1 MKDAI
6 AQNNL
11 KDFTFVTACRNRE
24 SNLKIAIQSWIF
36 HSPAKIIICDWGSKE
51 PLSLASLGIPNASH
65 VVEIIRVEAES
76 WILTWA
82 FNEALAKVNTKYT
95 LKLDCDHVLSEDF
108 FVSNRLQ
115 DNRFLRCNWRYAAAG
130 QSHVNGVFMACTS
143 LLKRVGYYDER
154 ITTYGW
160 DDSDLYARL
169 HELSESS
176 ALITNGSVHHIDQ
189 AEEQRTSE
197 QAIDKEACLAQY
209 LGIEKTKLLIDR
221 NRFLCQTLW
230 PWDEWMYEQ
239 RFELRRRFAT
249 PDPDEEALIEWA
261 TMRAFELYYPR
272 NHDPKLQ
279 TATEAYHRILSSKFQ
294 DGCYQP
300 STVCLAT
307 MLQSYATACK
317 DGDNRKKNIVR
328 LSMLASATNLA
339 AIKRLEKL
347 DTLDSAF
354 SLKPELPSS
363 KQTVGHPSPQ
373 LVLPRAKVF
382 IDVQHGLGNR
392 LRALASA
399 SCIAQ
404 AMDKELVLVW
414 QPDHHCQARI
424 QDLFNYQGVVE
435 EESFVEDAS
444 SICQKVYNYM
454 PSEAPGG
461 KDQEIDLSLQGSI
474 YLRSAFVLNS
484 KAADLAKENQIIQSL
499 EPTPFVQGLVAA
511 VRHPNSISAHI
522 RMAGGK
528 NYEHLPYERVENWT
542 PKDHELIAHWRE
554 KSQPSRFEVYIDY
567 LIARGEADTIFLAAD
582 LVDTYEIFK
591 RKYGHRIVYLPRQIN
606 DRSVLQLQYALADA
620 ILLSKA
626 SIFLGSSWSSFS
638 ELATRLAKPGLKTKM
653 SGIDF

>member
-6 AQNNL
+6 AQNSP

-24 SNLKIAIQSWIF
+24 VNLKIAIQSWLF
-36 HSPAKIIICDWGSKE
+36 HLPAKIIICDWGSKE
-51 PLSLASLGIPNASH
+51 PLSLESLGIFNSSLI
-65 VVEIIRVEAES
+65 VEIIRVEADS

-82 FNEALAKVNTKYT
+82 FNEALAKVKTKYT

-160 DDSDLYARL
+160 DDSDLYSRL
-169 HELSESS
+169 HEFSESS
-176 ALITNGSVHHIDQ
+176 GLIRSGSVHHIDQ

-221 NRFLCQTLW
+221 NRFLCQMLW
-230 PWDEWMYEQ
+230 PWDEWMYEK

-249 PDPDEEALIEWA
+249 PDPDEEALLEWA

-279 TATEAYHRILSSKFQ
+279 TPTEAYHRILSKFQ

-307 MLQSYATACK
+307 MLQNYASACK
-317 DGDNRKKNIVR
+317 DGDQRKKNIVR
-328 LSMLASATNLA
+328 LSMLASATNLVA
-339 AIKRLEKL
+339 AKRLQKL
-347 DTLDSAF
+347 NILDSRY
-354 SLKPELPSS
+354 SS
-363 KQTVGHPSPQ
+363 KQDLSSPDQ
-373 LVLPRAKVF
+373 SLRHRPPHLVLPKAKVF

-392 LRALASA
+392 LRAYASA
-399 SCIAQ
+399 ACIAK
-404 AMDKELVLVW
+404 AMDKELILVW

-424 QDLFNYQGVVE
+424 QDLFDYQGAVE
-435 EESFVEDAS
+435 ENSFVDDAHS
-444 SICQKVYNYM
+444 TCEKVYNYM
-454 PSEAPGG
+454 PSEKPGG

-484 KAADLAKENQIIQSL
+484 KASELAKENQILQSL
-499 EPTPFVQGLVAA
+499 EPIPFIQGLVAA
-511 VRHPNSISAHI
+511 VRHPNAVSAHV

-554 KSQPSRFEVYIDY
+554 KSKPSRFEAYLDH

-591 RKYGHRIVYLPRQIN
+591 RKYGHRIAYLPRQVN
-606 DRSVLQLQYALADA
+606 DRSVQQLQYALADA

-638 ELATRLAKPGLKTKM
+638 ELAIRLGQSGLKTKM
-653 SGIDF
+653 SGVDF

>member
-1 MKDAI
+1 MKNTI
-6 AQNNL
+6 AQNSL
-11 KDFTFVTACRNRE
+11 KDFTFVTACRNRQV
-24 SNLKIAIQSWIF
+24 NLKIAIQSWLH
-36 HSPAKIIICDWGSKE
+36 HSPAKIVICDWGSKE
-51 PLSLASLGIPNASH
+51 PLSLAALGIFDSSPI
-65 VVEIIRVEAES
+65 VEIIRVEADS
-76 WILTWA
+76 WVLTWA
-82 FNEALAKVNTKYT
+82 FNEALARVNTKFT

-115 DNRFLRCNWRYAAAG
+115 DNQFLRCNWRYAAAG
-130 QSHVNGVFMACTS
+130 QSHVNGVFMACTN

-169 HELSESS
+169 HELSEVSGLISS
-176 ALITNGSVHHIDQ
+176 GSVLHIDQ

-221 NRFLCQTLW
+221 NRFLCQMLW
-230 PWDEWMYEQ
+230 PWDEWMYEK

-249 PDPDEEALIEWA
+249 PEPDEETLLEWA

-272 NHDPKLQ
+272 NHDSKLQ
-279 TATEAYHRILSSKFQ
+279 TPTEAYHRILSSYFQ
-294 DGCYQP
+294 DGRYQP

-307 MLQSYATACK
+307 MLQSYASACR
-317 DGDNRKKNIVR
+317 DGDQIKKNTVR
-328 LSMLASATNLA
+328 LSMLASATNLVA
-339 AIKRLEKL
+339 VKRLQKL
-347 DTLDSAF
+347 NQLDGQYSSSQDF
-354 SLKPELPSS
+354 SSPKQSPRYRPPQFLLP
-363 KQTVGHPSPQ
+363 K
-373 LVLPRAKVF
+373 AKVF

-399 SCIAQ
+399 ACIAQ
-404 AMDKELVLVW
+404 AMDKELILVW

-424 QDLFNYQGVVE
+424 NDLFDYQGIVE
-435 EESFVEDAS
+435 ENSFVNEAYS
-444 SICQKVYNYM
+444 TCEKVYNYM

-484 KAADLAKENQIIQSL
+484 KATDLAKENQILQSL
-499 EPTPFVQGLVAA
+499 EPIPFIQGLVAA
-511 VRHPNSISAHI
+511 VRHPNSVSAHV

-554 KSQPSRFEVYIDY
+554 KSQPSRFEAYLDH
-567 LIARGEADTIFLAAD
+567 LIARGEAATIFLAAD
-582 LVDTYEIFK
+582 LVETYEIFK
-591 RKYGHRIVYLPRQIN
+591 RKYGHRITYLPRQVN
-606 DRSVLQLQYALADA
+606 DRSVQQLQYALADA
-620 ILLSKA
+620 LLLSKA
-626 SIFLGSSWSSFS
+626 SMFLGSSWSSFS
-638 ELATRLAKPGLKTKM
+638 ELAIRLGQTGLKTKM
-653 SGIDF
+653 SGVDF

>member
-1 MKDAI
+1 MKNAI
-6 AQNNL
+6 AQNSL
-11 KDFTFVTACRNRE
+11 KDFTFVTACRNRQV
-24 SNLKIAIQSWIF
+24 NLKTAIQSWLH
-36 HSPAKIIICDWGSKE
+36 HSPAKIVICDWGSKE
-51 PLSLASLGIPNASH
+51 PLSLASLGIFDSSPI
-65 VVEIIRVEAES
+65 VEIIRVEADS

-82 FNEALAKVNTKYT
+82 FNEALARVNTKFT

-115 DNRFLRCNWRYAAAG
+115 ENQFLRCNWRYAAAG

-176 ALITNGSVHHIDQ
+176 GLISSGSVLHIDQ

-197 QAIDKEACLAQY
+197 QAIDKEACLAKY

-221 NRFLCQTLW
+221 NRFLCQMLW
-230 PWDEWMYEQ
+230 PWDEWMYEK

-249 PDPDEEALIEWA
+249 PDPDEETLLEWA

-272 NHDPKLQ
+272 NHDSKLQ
-279 TATEAYHRILSSKFQ
+279 TPTEAYHRILSSYFQ
-294 DGCYQP
+294 DGRYQP

-307 MLQSYATACK
+307 MLQSYASACR
-317 DGDNRKKNIVR
+317 DGDQMKKNTVR
-328 LSMLASATNLA
+328 LSMLASATNIVA
-339 AIKRLEKL
+339 VKRLQKLNKL
-347 DTLDSAF
+347 DGQY
-354 SLKPELPSS
+354 SLRQDLSSPKQSPRYCPPQFLLP
-363 KQTVGHPSPQ
+363 K
-373 LVLPRAKVF
+373 AKVF

-399 SCIAQ
+399 ACIAQ
-404 AMDKELVLVW
+404 AMDKELILVW

-424 QDLFNYQGVVE
+424 NDLFDYQGIVE
-435 EESFVEDAS
+435 ENSFLNEAYLT
-444 SICQKVYNYM
+444 CEKVYNYM
-454 PSEAPGG
+454 PSEAPGC

-484 KAADLAKENQIIQSL
+484 KAIDLAKENQILQSL
-499 EPTPFVQGLVAA
+499 EPIPFIQGLVAA
-511 VRHPNSISAHI
+511 VRHPNSVSAHV

-554 KSQPSRFEVYIDY
+554 KSQPSRFEAYLDH

-582 LVDTYEIFK
+582 LVETYEIFK
-591 RKYGHRIVYLPRQIN
+591 RKYGHRITYLPRQIN
-606 DRSVLQLQYALADA
+606 DRSVQQLQYALADA
-620 ILLSKA
+620 LLLSKA
-626 SIFLGSSWSSFS
+626 SMFLGSSWSSFS
-638 ELATRLAKPGLKTKM
+638 ELAIRLGQTGLKTKM
-653 SGIDF
+653 SGVDF

>member
-6 AQNNL
+6 PQNDL

-24 SNLKIAIQSWIF
+24 LNLKIAIQSWLQ

-51 PLSLASLGIPNASH
+51 PLTLPSLGIIHSFP
-65 VVEIIRVEAES
+65 VVEIIRVEADG

-82 FNEALAKVNTKYT
+82 FNEALAKVKTKYT
-95 LKLDCDHVLSEDF
+95 LKLDCDHVLSDNF
-108 FVSNRLQ
+108 FFSNRLQ
-115 DNRFLRCNWRYAAAG
+115 ENRFLRCNWRYAAAG

-169 HELSESS
+169 HELSDSS
-176 ALITNGSVHHIDQ
+176 GLIRSGSVQHIDQ

-197 QAIDKEACLAQY
+197 QNIDREACLAQY

-221 NRFLCQTLW
+221 NRFLCQMLW
-230 PWDEWMYEQ
+230 PWDEWMYEN

-249 PDPDEEALIEWA
+249 PDPDEEALLEWA

-272 NHDPKLQ
+272 NHDSKLQ
-279 TATEAYHRILSSKFQ
+279 TPTEAYHRILSSKFQ
-294 DGCYQP
+294 DGRYQP

-307 MLQSYATACK
+307 MLQNYASACK
-317 DGDNRKKNIVR
+317 DGDQQRKNIVR
-328 LSMLASATNLA
+328 LSMLASATNLVA
-339 AIKRLEKL
+339 VKRLQKL
-347 DTLDSAF
+347 DLIDSRYSPTQDVS
-354 SLKPELPSS
+354 SLS
-363 KQTVGHPSPQ
+363 QSPRHRSPH
-373 LVLPRAKVF
+373 LVIPKAKVY

-392 LRALASA
+392 LRAFASA
-399 SCIAQ
+399 ACLAQ

-414 QPDHHCQARI
+414 QADHHCQARI
-424 QDLFNYQGVVE
+424 YDLFDYKGDVNDN
-435 EESFVEDAS
+435 SFVEDAHS
-444 SICQKVYNYM
+444 TCEKVYNYM
-454 PSEAPGG
+454 PSENPDG
-461 KDQEIDLSLQGSI
+461 KDQEIDLSLQGNI

-484 KAADLAKENQIIQSL
+484 KATNLAKENQILQSL
-499 EPTPFVQGLVAA
+499 EPIPFIQGLLAA
-511 VRHPNSISAHI
+511 VRHPNSVSAHV

-554 KSQPSRFEVYIDY
+554 KSQPSRFEAYIDH

-591 RKYGHRIVYLPRQIN
+591 RKYGHRIAYLPRQIN
-606 DRSVLQLQYALADA
+606 DRSVQQLQYALADA
-620 ILLSKA
+620 LLLSKA
-626 SIFLGSSWSSFS
+626 SMFLGSSWSSFS

-653 SGIDF
+653 SGVDF

>member
-6 AQNNL
+6 AQNSP

-24 SNLKIAIQSWIF
+24 VNLKIAIQSWLF
-36 HSPAKIIICDWGSKE
+36 HLPAKIIICDWGSKE
-51 PLSLASLGIPNASH
+51 PLSLESLGIFNSSLI
-65 VVEIIRVEAES
+65 VEIIRVEADS

-82 FNEALAKVNTKYT
+82 FNEALAKVKTKYT
-95 LKLDCDHVLSEDF
+95 LKLDCDHVLSKEF
-108 FVSNRLQ
+108 FLDNRLQ
-115 DNRFLRCNWRYAAAG
+115 DNQFLRCNWRYAAAG

-160 DDSDLYARL
+160 DDSDLYSRL
-169 HELSESS
+169 HEFSESS
-176 ALITNGSVHHIDQ
+176 GLIRSGSVHHIDQ

-221 NRFLCQTLW
+221 NRFLCQMLW
-230 PWDEWMYEQ
+230 PWDEWMYEK

-249 PDPDEEALIEWA
+249 PDPDEEALLEWA

-279 TATEAYHRILSSKFQ
+279 TPTEAYHRILSKFQ

-307 MLQSYATACK
+307 MLQNYASACK
-317 DGDNRKKNIVR
+317 DGDQRKKNIVR
-328 LSMLASATNLA
+328 LSMLASATNLVA
-339 AIKRLEKL
+339 AKRLQKL
-347 DTLDSAF
+347 NILDSRY
-354 SLKPELPSS
+354 SS
-363 KQTVGHPSPQ
+363 KQDLSSPDQ
-373 LVLPRAKVF
+373 SLRHRPPHLVLPKAKVF

-392 LRALASA
+392 LRAYASA
-399 SCIAQ
+399 ACIAK
-404 AMDKELVLVW
+404 AMDKELILVW

-424 QDLFNYQGVVE
+424 QDLFDYQGAVE
-435 EESFVEDAS
+435 ENSFVDDAHS
-444 SICQKVYNYM
+444 TCEKVYNYM
-454 PSEAPGG
+454 PSEKPGG

-484 KAADLAKENQIIQSL
+484 KASELAKENQILQSL
-499 EPTPFVQGLVAA
+499 EPIPFIQGLVAA
-511 VRHPNSISAHI
+511 VRHPNAVSAHV

-554 KSQPSRFEVYIDY
+554 KSKPSRFEAYLDH

-591 RKYGHRIVYLPRQIN
+591 RKYGHRIAYLPRQVN
-606 DRSVLQLQYALADA
+606 DRSVQQLQYALADA

-638 ELATRLAKPGLKTKM
+638 ELAIRLGQSGLKTKM
-653 SGIDF
+653 SGVDF